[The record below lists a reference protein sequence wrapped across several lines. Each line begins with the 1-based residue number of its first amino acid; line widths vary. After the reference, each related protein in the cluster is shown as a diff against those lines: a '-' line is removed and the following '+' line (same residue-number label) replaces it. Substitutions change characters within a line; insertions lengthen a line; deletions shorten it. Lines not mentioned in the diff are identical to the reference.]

1 MIKWYL
7 ITYIDATGKILT
19 SIFALKKKE
28 LNEYFEKYRIMS
40 VSKITER
47 QARNFDNWLIGRT
60 ELIIEQEVNKE
71 VI

>member
-7 ITYIDATGKILT
+7 VTYVDATGTILT

-28 LNEYFEKYRIMS
+28 LNEYFKKYRIMS

-47 QARNFDNWLIGRT
+47 QARNFSGFWLRGRT
-60 ELIIEQEVNKE
+60 ELIIGQTKN
-71 VI
+71 I